1 MEREVVYRTP
11 KELRRRKNA
20 VDVTLPVIM
29 VLLLQCGL
37 LTLFSA
43 TFYKAVS
50 SSGDSL
56 LEVKRQLIG
65 IGLGAVLMFI
75 TNSIQNGLIYLLLAL
90 LISPIGLP
98 ALADH
103 LLNGLDFVL
112 TKISDIAC

>member
-1 MEREVVYRTP
+1 MRLLKMMFRILFAPV
-11 KELRRRKNA
+11 ELVLR
-20 VDVTLPVIM
+20 LVI
-29 VLLLQCGL
+29 GL
-37 LTLFSA
+37 LAFV
-43 TFYKAVS
+43 VS
-50 SSGDSL
+50 ISTSL
-56 LEVKRQLIG
+56 LSIAASFFVFM
-65 IGLGAVLMFI
+65 AALMFI

>member
-1 MEREVVYRTP
+1 MKLLKMMFRILFAPV
-11 KELRRRKNA
+11 ELVLRM
-20 VDVTLPVIM
+20 VI
-29 VLLLQCGL
+29 GL
-37 LTLFSA
+37 LAFV
-43 TFYKAVS
+43 VS
-50 SSGDSL
+50 ISTSL
-56 LEVKRQLIG
+56 LSIAASFFVFM
-65 IGLGAVLMFI
+65 AVLMFI

>member
-1 MEREVVYRTP
+1 MKLLKMMFRILFAPV
-11 KELRRRKNA
+11 ELVLR
-20 VDVTLPVIM
+20 LVI
-29 VLLLQCGL
+29 GL
-37 LTLFSA
+37 LAFV
-43 TFYKAVS
+43 VS
-50 SSGDSL
+50 ISTSL
-56 LEVKRQLIG
+56 LSIAAAFFVFM
-65 IGLGAVLMFI
+65 AVLMFI